1 MHLGEVRKLKE
12 VAGTVVF
19 LASAATALITGET
32 IMVVGRFTGEQRNA
46 T

>member
-1 MHLGEVRKLKE
+1 MLVGEVRKLKE

-32 IMVVGRFTGEQRNA
+32 IMVDGGWTIHG
-46 T
+46 